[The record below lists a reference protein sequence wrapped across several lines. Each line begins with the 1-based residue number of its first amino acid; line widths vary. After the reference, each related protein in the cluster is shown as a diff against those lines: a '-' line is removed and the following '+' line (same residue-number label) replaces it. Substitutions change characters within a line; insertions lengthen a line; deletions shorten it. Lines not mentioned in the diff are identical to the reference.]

1 MTEPD
6 YARSS
11 ATEVMQI
18 VLVVSPILLRKKRS
32 CGVIYSQ
39 LIVREECLAK
49 GIPCVKLAVCVAINA
64 DLHLQAQVRTR
75 HNKQKQKR
83 ANPGPYLYFSQ
94 PAQGQAPS
102 AACQHETDV
111 RFNALR
117 QKRGSRGKHMHAQS
131 GNDGMVQ
138 ILFNP
143 SHVMKFQN
151 CRLLPIRRAP
161 WRFEFHLH

>member
-1 MTEPD
+1 VSAERTIAILRNLDLVIVGLLSEVLMTEPD

-49 GIPCVKLAVCVAINA
+49 GIPCVKLAVCVAINP

-94 PAQGQAPS
+94 PAQ
-102 AACQHETDV
+102 
-111 RFNALR
+111 RFR
-117 QKRGSRGKHMHAQS
+117 KVEGGSNVSRS
-131 GNDGMVQ
+131 
-138 ILFNP
+138 
-143 SHVMKFQN
+143 
-151 CRLLPIRRAP
+151 
-161 WRFEFHLH
+161 